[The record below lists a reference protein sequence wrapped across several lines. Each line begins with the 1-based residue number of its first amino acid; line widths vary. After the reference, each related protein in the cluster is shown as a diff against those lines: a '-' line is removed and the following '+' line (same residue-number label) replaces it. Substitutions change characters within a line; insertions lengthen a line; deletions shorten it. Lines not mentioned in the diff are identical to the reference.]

1 MGLLKDKIKPRSGII
16 HVIRTLLLECPF
28 PYPEDEIKHSRRV
41 PCKLPFAL
49 VMALNPNIV
58 AAMVTSG
65 NIPIPEPGV
74 GHDEKRNN
82 QRQEK
87 ANKQGNIG
95 RNGPM
100 LTPEATP
107 EPENARIDADRRGR
121 EQEKKPTGFR
131 NETMMNEGN
140 STAQEAA
147 QGAGAAEAQNSE
159 NSSAEQDGPKAEVLK
174 EILSH
179 PPQAF
184 HKILGIP
191 EDYDDKT
198 QESRAVETA
207 VYNRGTQV
215 HPKHNKDRDAQEA
228 WDSKQLLPAFRLLNA
243 D

>member
-1 MGLLKDKIKPRSGII
+1 MSGSDLDTHGLSQRLDKKWTGGADASAGI
-16 HVIRTLLLECPF
+16 
-28 PYPEDEIKHSRRV
+28 
-41 PCKLPFAL
+41 
-49 VMALNPNIV
+49 
-58 AAMVTSG
+58 
-65 NIPIPEPGV
+65 
-74 GHDEKRNN
+74 
-82 QRQEK
+82 
-87 ANKQGNIG
+87 
-95 RNGPM
+95 
-100 LTPEATP
+100 LTPEGTP
-107 EPENARIDADRRGR
+107 GVDEERARSEKQRLA
-121 EQEKKPTGFR
+121 QEKR
-131 NETMMNEGN
+131 AE
-140 STAQEAA
+140 
-147 QGAGAAEAQNSE
+147 QGLADHGATQGAAEAQTSE